1 MFWDEKQ
8 AMQEILASSIRQ
20 ERTARFAAA
29 RLYPV
34 ISSEFCSGRSPLDV
48 FAAAVAG
55 GAKVIQLRE
64 KHWDKGR
71 ICELARACRPVA
83 DSHGV
88 LIIID
93 DYADV
98 AVEAGA
104 DGVHIGQDDMSVA
117 EVRALSPDLLV
128 GKSTHNL
135 EELLAAQEEGTD
147 YLNIGP
153 IFATNTKSVSYPA
166 VGLETLTSLIP
177 HVKIPF
183 SVMGG
188 IKKRH
193 IKDLLAAGA
202 RRIAMVTEITQD
214 PDVEAKVRELEAL
227 FPPSW

>member
-1 MFWDEKQ
+1 MPESP
-8 AMQEILASSIRQ
+8 ASSLRR
-20 ERTARFAAA
+20 ERIKRFAAA

-34 ISSEFCSGRSPLDV
+34 ISSEFCAGRTPLEV

-64 KHWDKGR
+64 KHWDKAR
-71 ICELARACRPVA
+71 ICELARACRPLA
-83 DSHGV
+83 DRHGV

-98 AVEAGA
+98 ASEAGA

-117 EVRALSPDLLV
+117 EVRAISPDLLV

-135 EELLAAQEEGTD
+135 AELLAAQEEGTD

-166 VGLETLTSLIP
+166 VGLDKLASLVP

-188 IKKRH
+188 IKEHH

-202 RRIAMVTEITQD
+202 RRIAMVTEVTQA

-227 FPPSW
+227 FPPSWE